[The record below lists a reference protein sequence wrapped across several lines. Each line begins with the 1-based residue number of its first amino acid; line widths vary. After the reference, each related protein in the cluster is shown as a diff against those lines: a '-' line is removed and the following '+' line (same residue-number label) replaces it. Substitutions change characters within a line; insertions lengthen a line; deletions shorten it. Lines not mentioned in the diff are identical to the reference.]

1 MLNNR
6 KEFFAIQPLDG
17 SKGWIELEHN
27 LTVDVVVNIIKN
39 KTKSGDWD
47 GREYQTSGI

>member
-17 SKGWIELEHN
+17 SKGWIGEARF
-27 LTVDVVVNIIKN
+27 DRGCGGVVVKY
-39 KTKSGDWD
+39 KK
-47 GREYQTSGI
+47 